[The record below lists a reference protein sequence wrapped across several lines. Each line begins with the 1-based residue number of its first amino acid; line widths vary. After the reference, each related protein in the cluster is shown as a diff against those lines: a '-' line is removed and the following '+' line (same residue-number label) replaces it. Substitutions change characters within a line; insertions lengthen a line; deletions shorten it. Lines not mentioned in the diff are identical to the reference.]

1 MGLSG
6 AKGRSKGLGRI
17 PLILKRFELINQL
30 VDKEYIFPRR
40 MMDMIALTRLNNT
53 PLVINP
59 DLIVSMEETPDTMIT
74 LSNGEKIAVKEK
86 VKEVIRRVINF
97 RRCIF
102 NPSIPIE

>member
-1 MGLSG
+1 
-6 AKGRSKGLGRI
+6 
-17 PLILKRFELINQL
+17 
-30 VDKEYIFPRR
+30 

-74 LSNGEKIAVKEK
+74 LSNGEKIAVQEK

-102 NPSIPIE
+102 NSSIPIE

>member
-1 MGLSG
+1 
-6 AKGRSKGLGRI
+6 
-17 PLILKRFELINQL
+17 
-30 VDKEYIFPRR
+30 
-40 MMDMIALTRLNNT
+40 MDMIALTRLNHT

-59 DLIVSMEETPDTMIT
+59 DLIVSMEETPDTIIT
-74 LSNGEKIAVKEK
+74 LSNGEKIAVEEK

>member
-1 MGLSG
+1 M
-6 AKGRSKGLGRI
+6 I
-17 PLILKRFELINQL
+17 P
-30 VDKEYIFPRR
+30 
-40 MMDMIALTRLNNT
+40 LTRLNNT

-59 DLIVSMEETPDTMIT
+59 DLIVFMEETPDTMIT
-74 LSNGEKIAVKEK
+74 LSNGEKIAVQEK